1 MINIASTHDTAND
14 HYAKIAFKKKSKMG
28 QPTSPKIQAFIPIL
42 TLLFLNSH
50 NMFSCQS

>member
-28 QPTSPKIQAFIPIL
+28 QPTSPKIQAIYTNFDIIV
-42 TLLFLNSH
+42 FK
-50 NMFSCQS
+50 FSQYV